1 MKKSPIT
8 TFSQYMT
15 GKVSRWIVIAVWI
28 IATVVLTFVWP
39 PVSETEVN
47 NAPNLTE
54 DSPSVEADKL
64 IKEEFPNSSGVPA
77 LLTWH
82 NEAGLKEENLKAI
95 QKISEDLTDKPLEG
109 QLSTPPLHNMPLP
122 ALQEMISEDGT
133 TLVQPIFFKEN
144 IEISILEENLE
155 KIKEQVEK
163 QVSYDSFA
171 TDIDDQDKLSTR
183 V

>member
-1 MKKSPIT
+1 MKKSPLT

-15 GKVSRWIVIAVWI
+15 GKVSRWIVIAAWI
-28 IATVVLTFVWP
+28 IATVVLTIVWP

-47 NAPNLTE
+47 NAPNLSD
-54 DSPSVEADKL
+54 DSPSVKADNL

-82 NEAGLKEENLKAI
+82 NEAGLNEENLKAI
-95 QKISEDLTDKPLEG
+95 QDISKDLSDKPLEG
-109 QLSTPPLHNMPLP
+109 QSSIPPLHEMPIP

-144 IEISILEENLE
+144 TETSILE
-155 KIKEQVEK
+155 KI
-163 QVSYDSFA
+163 
-171 TDIDDQDKLSTR
+171 
-183 V
+183 